1 MQTIE
6 KRIKTYL
13 GFHLMKVNFTEYNF
27 RVLEALGILMVHF
40 KNPNPF

>member
-13 GFHLMKVNFTEYNF
+13 GFLLMKVNFYRIQFPSVGSF
-27 RVLEALGILMVHF
+27 RDFDGAF
-40 KNPNPF
+40 